1 MKKSLMILF
10 TLALPVFLLA
20 QETDRQNEIG
30 LVFNNFDN
38 FGLTYKIG
46 KTNSLWRFNTLFLNG
61 SKMDEKTAVY
71 TNKRTSMGLGLKVGK
86 EFRRSVAQNLELR
99 FGTDLS
105 FTYSQMKTDEIDSHI
120 ERTTYKPGI
129 NLVFGFNYIIHDN
142 IVVGAEFLPLFNY
155 VTGTSSMSLGSGDS
169 GDGVKTDISGFE
181 YGLSNSS
188 ALISLAYRF

>member
-10 TLALPVFLLA
+10 TLALPVFLIA

-61 SKMDEKTAVY
+61 SKIDEKTAVY
-71 TNKRTSMGLGLKVGK
+71 TNKRSSMGAGLKIGK
-86 EFRRSVAQNLELR
+86 EFRKSLAPDFEFRYGA
-99 FGTDLS
+99 DLS
-105 FTYSQMKTDEIDSHI
+105 FTYSQMKTDDIDSHI
-120 ERTTYKPGI
+120 ERTTYKPGV
-129 NLVFGFNYIIHDN
+129 NLVFGLNYVINDK
-142 IVVGAEFLPLFNY
+142 IVVGAEFLPLFSY
-155 VTGTSSMSLGSGDS
+155 VTGTSSTSQGSGNN
-169 GDGVKTDISGFE
+169 GDEVNTDISGFE

-188 ALISLAYRF
+188 ALVSLAYRF